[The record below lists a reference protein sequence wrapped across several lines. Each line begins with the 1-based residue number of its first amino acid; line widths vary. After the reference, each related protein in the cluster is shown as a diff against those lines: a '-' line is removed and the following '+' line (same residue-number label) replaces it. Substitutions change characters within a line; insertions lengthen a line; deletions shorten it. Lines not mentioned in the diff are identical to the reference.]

1 MTLPLNP
8 PLQDAVRWL
17 LERGNQRERDL
28 LAYLCKGPHIAG
40 ELKQFLGVQHD
51 PQVHRALDALDDYGL
66 LERQYD
72 TSKTKRGQVYS
83 ASPLG
88 VRALE
93 LADRVDS
100 YIDEHA
106 SKARA

>member
-1 MTLPLNP
+1 MPLNP
-8 PLQDAVRWL
+8 PLKNAVRWL
-17 LERGNQRERDL
+17 LENGNQRERDL
-28 LAYLCKGPHIAG
+28 LAFLRNGPHTAG
-40 ELKQFLGVQHD
+40 GLKSQFGFKHD
-51 PQVHRALDALDDYGL
+51 PQLFRALEALDEYGL

-72 TSKTKRGQVYS
+72 TGKTKRGQVYT

-93 LADRVDS
+93 LADRVDA

-106 SKARA
+106 GKARA